1 MFSCIL
7 LAAGENS
14 RFGYPK
20 GLATA
25 QNRTVVQ
32 HIQETLVNSQ
42 INEIIVVL
50 GAQKE
55 KIEPHLL
62 KHKKLIIV
70 HNKDH
75 KLGQT
80 SSFKAGIKQAS
91 IKAKGF
97 LLMPVD
103 CPWITTATINS
114 LLEHFTKTKPLILVP
129 KYKDRNGHPPIFH
142 KKLLPELLN
151 LDTSV
156 GVNSFIHAH
165 QNKTEFLST
174 DDIGTVLT
182 FNTQEEFQK
191 AWEQRPT

>member
-7 LAAGENS
+7 LSAGESS
-14 RFGYPK
+14 RFGSPK
-20 GLATA
+20 GLATS
-25 QNRTVVQ
+25 QNKTVIQ
-32 HIQETLVNSQ
+32 QLQETLVNSQ
-42 INEIIVVL
+42 VDEIIVVL

-80 SSFKAGIKQAS
+80 SSFKAGLKLTS
-91 IKAKGF
+91 IRAKGF
-97 LLMPVD
+97 LLLPID
-103 CPWITTATINS
+103 FPWITTATINS

-142 KKLLPELLN
+142 NKLLPELLN

-165 QNKTEFLST
+165 QNKTTFFPM